1 MSRLT
6 ESEWNSGTPCDQHS
20 QEWCS
25 YCRPRDPA
33 ANSPTPTI
41 ARRPPVAA
49 GSRRGSP
56 TRGMTSAHGR
66 GKRERWS
73 DDELTVLVAIYLC
86 NDFSIGDDARP
97 ENQAIAEALGRSPS
111 AVDRQWRNLEDLRS
125 GKEVL
130 HVGDNVRQAL
140 ESQLDAP
147 LDGRLRARRVID
159 ANGWGIGWL
168 LR

>member
-1 MSRLT
+1 MTRLT
-6 ESEWNSGTPCDQHS
+6 ESEWTSGTPCDQHS
-20 QEWCS
+20 QEWCT

-33 ANSPTPTI
+33 AKSSTPPA

-49 GSRRGSP
+49 GSRRDSR
-56 TRGMTSAHGR
+56 TRATASVSGR
-66 GKRERWS
+66 SKRERWS

-97 ENQAIAEALGRSPS
+97 ENHAMAEALSRSPS

>member
-1 MSRLT
+1 MTRLT
-6 ESEWNSGTPCDQHS
+6 ESEWTSGTPCNQHS

-33 ANSPTPTI
+33 VTNPIPKVG
-41 ARRPPVAA
+41 RRPSVAR
-49 GSRRGSP
+49 GRSRDSQ
-56 TRGMTSAHGR
+56 TRVTATASGR
-66 GKRERWS
+66 SRRERWS

-97 ENQAIAEALGRSPS
+97 ENQAIAEALDRSPA

-125 GKEVL
+125 GKEL
-130 HVGDNVRQAL
+130 LNVGNNVRRAL

-147 LDGRLRARRVID
+147 LDGRLRARKVID